1 MEGKDFNKLNENIEN
16 YRNYLGWLKN
26 ATFEKHIDQFKII
39 EKNVDDLEKTYTVIY
54 RLVLVLIILTPIVLN
69 VYNFF
74 VYKFF
79 D

>member
-1 MEGKDFNKLNENIEN
+1 MEGEDFNKLNENIEN
-16 YRNYLGWLKN
+16 YRNYLDWLKN
-26 ATFEKHIDQFKII
+26 ATFEKHIEQFKII